1 VPSTSTSARSK
12 PAGIWA
18 RAPLPLAGQRPNEI
32 AVRVALGGQRSSIVR
47 IVIGEGLRLSLGG
60 IGFRLLGT
68 IALARLM
75 RSLLFEV
82 SPNDPITFTGV
93 VALLVPWL
101 SAPATFPRIVRHTAI
116 RWSFSVVTRS
126 NTLAS
131 SSTVEAP
138 SNLACD
144 HHRPPIDHWTRWC
157 ACDCK
162 RRPIY

>member
-1 VPSTSTSARSK
+1 MNSQLRRTPAPQARRVDSRRELTEDGSFVPSTSTSARSK

-68 IALARLM
+68 IALGAADAQPAVRGEPERPDHVHWSRGAPWCRGYQRHIPAHRAAHCNPM
-75 RSLLFEV
+75 
-82 SPNDPITFTGV
+82 V
-93 VALLVPWL
+93 VLRREL
-101 SAPATFPRIVRHTAI
+101 
-116 RWSFSVVTRS
+116 RS

-131 SSTVEAP
+131 SSTVE
-138 SNLACD
+138 
-144 HHRPPIDHWTRWC
+144 
-157 ACDCK
+157 
-162 RRPIY
+162 

>member
-93 VALLVPWL
+93 VALLGAV
-101 SAPATFPRIVRHTAI
+101 AI
-116 RWSFSVVTRS
+116 S
-126 NTLAS
+126 
-131 SSTVEAP
+131 
-138 SNLACD
+138 ACD
-144 HHRPPIDHWTRWC
+144 IPAHRAAHCNPMVVL
-157 ACDCK
+157 
-162 RRPIY
+162 RRD